1 MYKLPNPAAPI
12 LALENVSLSHAG
24 RELRGVSFA
33 AYAGRVT
40 ALIGP
45 INAGKTSVY
54 CSILKRQVQGRSS
67 SVESPI
73 SGLTIQRL
81 QWLLC
86 PPRFLIPLTVR
97 QEPIYDGKPSGPVR
111 RILI

>member
-45 INAGKTSVY
+45 INAGKTS
-54 CSILKRQVQGRSS
+54 ILRILLNLETPSS
-67 SVESPI
+67 GQI
-73 SGLTIQRL
+73 
-81 QWLLC
+81 
-86 PPRFLIPLTVR
+86 LIC
-97 QEPIYDGKPSGPVR
+97 GKP
-111 RILI
+111 